1 MTADANSQSIV
12 SRPRFQIVDI
22 VRGIAIIAMIFYH
35 LFWDLSYFGLIG
47 VNVST
52 EPSWIAFQH
61 TIVATFLTLAGVS
74 LVLAHGNGI
83 RWRPFWRRFGI
94 LVAAALIV
102 SVATYFMFPETFV
115 YFGVLHAIALFSLL
129 ALPFLRLPIPATFL
143 VAALVIA
150 LPAFVH
156 SPIFF
161 DRWLSW
167 IGLWD
172 VPPPANDLV
181 PVFPWFGFV
190 LFGVGLARLV
200 LGSSLHESLGRFSAN
215 GKISRGLI
223 FCGRW
228 SLLIYLVHQPILFG
242 IVYPIHLR
250 MTPEPTRAEAFAG
263 SCQKSCVQT
272 SGRAGYCQAY
282 CACALD
288 MIETGN
294 LWSSVNAT
302 QPTAKDR
309 QSIAEVTTQCS
320 TASP

>member
-1 MTADANSQSIV
+1 
-12 SRPRFQIVDI
+12 
-22 VRGIAIIAMIFYH
+22 
-35 LFWDLSYFGLIG
+35 
-47 VNVST
+47 
-52 EPSWIAFQH
+52 
-61 TIVATFLTLAGVS
+61 
-74 LVLAHGNGI
+74 
-83 RWRPFWRRFGI
+83 
-94 LVAAALIV
+94 
-102 SVATYFMFPETFV
+102 MFPETFV

-129 ALPFLRLPIPATFL
+129 ALPFVRLRIWLSF
-143 VAALVIA
+143 VAAAFVIA
-150 LPAFVH
+150 LPAFFH

-200 LGSSLHESLGRFSAN
+200 LGSSLRETLGRFAAT
-215 GKISRGLI
+215 GKVSRALVA
-223 FCGRW
+223 CGRW
-228 SLLIYLVHQPILFG
+228 SLLIYLVHQPILLG

-250 MTPEPTRAEAFAG
+250 TTPEPTRAESFAG
-263 SCQKSCVQT
+263 SCQKSCVAT
-272 SGRAGYCQAY
+272 SGRVGYCQAY
-282 CACALD
+282 CSCALD
-288 MIETGN
+288 KIETGN
-294 LWSSVNAT
+294 LWGAVNAT